1 MKKEELTQILQE
13 ALEEIGSFSI
23 NFLLKTD
30 DTVILARM
38 ITTFLKN
45 KYGIKASWSR
55 GLTKTVVILDNYV
68 VKFNSHKEKKYCELE
83 SELYNKSKEYQVEK
97 VFLKTEKFLS
107 VGDFDLFIQDRYD
120 EVFED
125 VRHSEKFRILLMKQK
140 VNTNFVDNETLC
152 NTRLSREFIAIL
164 SIYYGKKFV
173 RSLMKFI
180 KDENIDDLHEQNL
193 SFKNKLPCIHDYC
206 GVRYDR
212 Q

>member
-1 MKKEELTQILQE
+1 MKKEELAQILQE

-30 DTVILARM
+30 DSVILARM
-38 ITTFLKN
+38 ITTFLRN

-55 GLTKTVVILDNYV
+55 GFTKTVIVLDDYV

-83 SELYNKSKEYQVEK
+83 SELYNKSKKYRVEK

-107 VGDFDLFIQDRYD
+107 MGDFDLFIQDKYD
-120 EVFED
+120 EVFND
-125 VRHSEKFRILLMKQK
+125 VQYSEKFRLLLMKQK
-140 VNTNFVDNETLC
+140 VNTNFVDNETLYDSK
-152 NTRLSREFIAIL
+152 LSREFIAIL

-180 KDENIDDLHEQNL
+180 KDEGIDDLHAQNL
-193 SFKNKLPCIHDYC
+193 SFKNKFPCIHDYC